1 LNQAR
6 QAIRPGAT
14 AVASSPS
21 RNTAGVGGAGG
32 GNTTSPGAAKSP
44 LQRPPRWAVP
54 VALAATLLLCLSVV
68 MNISLNANRRS
79 PNIERMTAA
88 RADVKASAL
97 ANATAES
104 DAAAGV
110 SARSPA
116 RDAFAANNG
125 ERRESISGDIPSH
138 EVVLPRAK
146 VAGAPAP
153 HAPVVAEASPPSA
166 AAGASG
172 TLADNAP
179 PAAPPVFESA
189 DASKRTSD
197 RSLADTAGNA
207 SGVMASANSI
217 APVQP
222 AEPGGAANVTGGAGD
237 VPTNSPSAA
246 DKAVLMA
253 KDAGVAAPQY
263 TPAPEQERAAAS
275 ARKAAK
281 AAAGAP
287 HPADPKVWL
296 QQIDALRAAGKADQA
311 DAEMQRFKAAFPNYG
326 TSPAPPDLPK

>member
-1 LNQAR
+1 
-6 QAIRPGAT
+6 
-14 AVASSPS
+14 
-21 RNTAGVGGAGG
+21 
-32 GNTTSPGAAKSP
+32 
-44 LQRPPRWAVP
+44 
-54 VALAATLLLCLSVV
+54 LLCLSVV

-116 RDAFAANNG
+116 RDGFAANNG

-166 AAGASG
+166 AAVASG
-172 TLADNAP
+172 TLDDNAP
-179 PAAPPVFESA
+179 PAAPSVFESA

-197 RSLADTAGNA
+197 R
-207 SGVMASANSI
+207 
-217 APVQP
+217 
-222 AEPGGAANVTGGAGD
+222 GAANVTGGAGD
-237 VPTNSPSAA
+237 VRTNSPSAG

-275 ARKAAK
+275 ARKAAE

-311 DAEMQRFKAAFPNYG
+311 DGELRRFKAAFPNYG
-326 TSPAPPDLPK
+326 ISPAPPDLPK